1 MKTTRQSRL
10 SLLNSG
16 FWLVSFVF
24 FILSPMAIAQTS
36 DAERLDLDPE
46 VIENS
51 PVLQRWLEE
60 VPDVLDDIRNDP
72 SFKTRVR
79 LGYSQFSDADDSS
92 GVQIGVEDIFLGR
105 TGLTLSGDYQAS
117 GGDRSGGGAELRY
130 YLLPLGN
137 YVNIAPVLGYRQL
150 ESEDYSIDGVQLG
163 GRVMLALS
171 RTGAADIALGYS
183 RVGVGSEE
191 SGGLFS
197 INVGYA
203 VLPQLR
209 LGADWQRQDA
219 EDEGENR
226 WGIVLEW
233 LP

>member
-1 MKTTRQSRL
+1 
-10 SLLNSG
+10 
-16 FWLVSFVF
+16 
-24 FILSPMAIAQTS
+24 
-36 DAERLDLDPE
+36 
-46 VIENS
+46 
-51 PVLQRWLEE
+51 
-60 VPDVLDDIRNDP
+60 
-72 SFKTRVR
+72 
-79 LGYSQFSDADDSS
+79 
-92 GVQIGVEDIFLGR
+92 
-105 TGLTLSGDYQAS
+105 
-117 GGDRSGGGAELRY
+117 LRY

-183 RVGVGSEE
+183 RVGGGSEE